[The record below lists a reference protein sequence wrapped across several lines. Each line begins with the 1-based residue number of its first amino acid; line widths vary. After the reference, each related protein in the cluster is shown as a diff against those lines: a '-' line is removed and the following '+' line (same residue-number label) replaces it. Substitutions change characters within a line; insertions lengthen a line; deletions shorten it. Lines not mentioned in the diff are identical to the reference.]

1 MQSVDWIVVGNGLA
15 GAALSYELCRQGLS
29 VLLIDEAIPDSATN
43 YSYGGIAYW
52 SGTTELTKHLCQ
64 QSIERHRQLSEE
76 LAYATEFRELDLLLT
91 IAPDADAQAIAAQYQ
106 HFAIAPQ
113 LISAQMACELEPQ
126 LNPAAIGAA
135 LTVKHGHVHPVKTV
149 KAFNY
154 QFRQLGGQQMV
165 AEVTSLVKV
174 GSRVTGITTPTQ
186 AYAAGNVAISTGGYT
201 RSILQSIGCS
211 VPLCHTHAELITTPP
226 IEAEFRALTMPAFN
240 QRFGYED
247 KASSAEA
254 EHLWET
260 PGHELAPPILDPGMI
275 QFVDK
280 SLCIGQVS
288 RFLSSTTPDLNAP
301 LREADI
307 RTAISHLFP
316 ALDQVPGTWHHCL
329 VGFSRDGLPL
339 LGPVPNLE
347 GLHVFAGFTSPFA
360 LLLPIAEQFAAW
372 VTGQESPVIQQMLVT
387 RFF

>member
-1 MQSVDWIVVGNGLA
+1 MQSVDWIVVGNGLV

-29 VLLIDEAIPDSATN
+29 VLLIDDANPDSATN

-76 LAYATEFRELDLLLT
+76 LAYETEFRELDLLLT

-113 LISAQMACELEPQ
+113 LISPEVACEIEPQ
-126 LNPAAIGAA
+126 LNRDAIGGA

-165 AEVTSLVKV
+165 AQVTGLIKV
-174 GSRVTGITTPTQ
+174 GNRITGVTTPTQ
-186 AYAAGNVAISTGGYT
+186 AYAAGNVAIATGGYT
-201 RSILQSIGCS
+201 RSLLQTVGLSI
-211 VPLCHTHAELITTPP
+211 PLYHTHAELTTPP
-226 IEAEFRALTMPAFN
+226 IEAKFRTLIMPAFN

-247 KASSAEA
+247 KASLAETDA
-254 EHLWET
+254 LWQT
-260 PGHELAPPILDPGMI
+260 PGHEMAPPILDPGMI
-275 QFVDK
+275 QFLDQ

-288 RFLSSTTPDLNAP
+288 RFLSSTEADLNAP
-301 LREADI
+301 WREADI
-307 RTAISHLFP
+307 RAAIAHLLP

-329 VGFSRDGLPL
+329 VSFSRDSLPL
-339 LGPVPNLE
+339 VGPIPELE
-347 GLHVFAGFTSPFA
+347 SLHVFAGFTSPFA

-372 VTGQESPVIQQMLVT
+372 VTGQDAPMIEQMLLT
-387 RFF
+387 RFL